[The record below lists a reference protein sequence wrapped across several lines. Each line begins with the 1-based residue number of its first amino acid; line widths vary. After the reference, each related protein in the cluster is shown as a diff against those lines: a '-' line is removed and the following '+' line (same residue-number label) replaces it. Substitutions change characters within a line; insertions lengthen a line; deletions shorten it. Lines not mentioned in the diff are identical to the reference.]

1 MIRKGRLEG
10 GGSGTEEEE
19 KASEA
24 EKKGS
29 FVRDA
34 RTTRSKNQHSKSQR
48 E

>member
-1 MIRKGRLEG
+1 MIRKGRSEG
-10 GGSGTEEEE
+10 GGWGTEEEE

-34 RTTRSKNQHSKSQR
+34 RRSKNQHSKSQR
-48 E
+48 K